1 MAKNDSQKDSQKDYI
16 SQLQEVAEELGME
29 ALDIG
34 LFKPDALKE
43 LFIHHWIKKD
53 PILPLTTKQIA
64 FNEKLIKTF
73 EELFGYQFPVD
84 YAEKSDLTGTLF
96 LGTPGHSKTAFATYV
111 GRKFANLMGLTFV
124 RNPNEAQLP
133 VILANPE
140 NYFVEC
146 SISAAEYTSPN
157 AFGGLPSLNKELGT
171 TTLLPLTSLRAVKEA
186 FGGIVVLDDVMNA
199 NDQLLNALLN
209 LAQFRETKMYSLN
222 KMILC
227 SGNIAGVD
235 GSLAKEIPT
244 PLMNRLAVHL
254 VYLSLEEWS
263 PYIKTKYA
271 TYPGQD
277 MGVRDFLSLP
287 QYAHLYSEFP
297 SDETRGPFTS
307 PRSWTNFIEKAQI
320 VSGELESGRIDVDV
334 AIDKLRRIAYGVLGK
349 KAANGLSTYYQTK
362 FSKAYLL
369 ANNLVNRGY
378 YDRADLD
385 MLMKFYKNG
394 ASAEETYFKELYKPE
409 LAGRLANKAKLL
421 FTKPFKDSEAGKL
434 TLERLKT
441 RIKNEMI
448 PTLEDNFFNQDD
460 NLLTVIQKMNET
472 YLKNDLN
479 NKCRE
484 LKNETLRATYKRLF
498 GADAEF
504 FNGDIGGLE
513 SKALSFAEY
522 VFNLIMVPE
531 VLPHLINL
539 LNISVDGLAPLA
551 KDGADISSFLET
563 FFFLFYVNIRQASK
577 NVDAYLNEKAMA
589 EKLQI
594 DNHACFYQSLVVIY
608 KFYLSL
614 FNQKWYDKYRTDE
627 YKVELIDV
635 SIRERVMRNVLNYYV
650 SSTSNFTP
658 IQGAKVTYADVTKKY
673 PETLKY
679 INEMAYEGKPRSYKL
694 GALTQEQ
701 LTANEKLVRQHL
713 EGFGDSFKMFGQ
725 NLLDVQNEKQ
735 TELNQL
741 AVDVLTSL
749 RGARKNYSRI
759 AGMYEEEAETV

>member
-1 MAKNDSQKDSQKDYI
+1 MSKNNDLQKSYVSKLEDI
-16 SQLQEVAEELGME
+16 GNELGME

-53 PILPLTTKQIA
+53 PILPLTSEQIA
-64 FNEKLIKTF
+64 FNEKLVKTF
-73 EELFGYQFPVD
+73 EELFGYQFPLD

-111 GRKFANLMGLTFV
+111 GRKFANLMGLTYV

-140 NYFVEC
+140 KFFVEC

-254 VYLSLEEWS
+254 VYLSFEEWS

-287 QYAHLYSEFP
+287 NYSHLYSEFP

-320 VSGELESGRIDVDV
+320 VSGELESGRIEVDR
-334 AIDKLRRIAYGVLGK
+334 AIEKLRRIAYGVVGK
-349 KAANGLSTYYQTK
+349 EAADKLTTYYQTK
-362 FSKAYLL
+362 FSQAYTL
-369 ANNLVNRGY
+369 ANSLVNRGY
-378 YDRADLD
+378 YDSAELKQ
-385 MLMKFYKNG
+385 LNKFYKNG
-394 ASAEETYFKELYKPE
+394 ASAEETYFKELYKTE
-409 LAGRLANKAKLL
+409 LASRLANKAKSL

-448 PTLEDNFFNQDD
+448 PTLEGNFFNEDD
-460 NLLTVIQKMNET
+460 NILTVIQKMNET

-484 LKNETLRATYKRLF
+484 LKNETLQATYKRLF
-498 GADAEF
+498 GADASF
-504 FNGDIGGLE
+504 LNGDINGLE
-513 SKALSFAEY
+513 IKALAFAEY
-522 VFNLIMVPE
+522 IFNLIMVPE

-577 NVDAYLNEKAMA
+577 KIDAYLDEKQMA
-589 EKLQI
+589 EKLKQ
-594 DNHACFYQSLVVIY
+594 DNHACFFQSLVVIY
-608 KFYLSL
+608 KFYISL
-614 FNQKWYDKYRTDE
+614 FNQKWYEKYRTNE
-627 YKVELIDV
+627 HKVELIDMA
-635 SIRERVMRNVLNYYV
+635 IRERVMRNILNDYV
-650 SSTSNFTP
+650 VGASNFTP
-658 IQGAKVTYADVTKKY
+658 VQGAVVTYAQVTKAH
-673 PETLKY
+673 PETLKH
-679 INEMAYEGKPRSYKL
+679 ISEMAYEGKPRPYKL

-701 LTANEKLVRQHL
+701 LKANEKLVRQHL
-713 EGFGDSFKMFGQ
+713 EGFEDSFKTFGQ
-725 NLLDVQNEKQ
+725 DVLDVQNEKQ

-749 RGARKNYSRI
+749 RGARQNYSRT
-759 AGMYEEEAETV
+759 AGMYEDKTV